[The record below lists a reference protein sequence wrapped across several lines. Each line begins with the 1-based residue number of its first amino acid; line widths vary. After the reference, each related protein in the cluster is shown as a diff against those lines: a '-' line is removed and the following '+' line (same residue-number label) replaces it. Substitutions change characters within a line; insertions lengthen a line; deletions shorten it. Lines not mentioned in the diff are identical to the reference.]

1 MAENTKK
8 QDLATGAELTLEEK
22 INKIKSRE
30 ITEAE
35 KNMLTLPA
43 FEAACEAVKKVTQ
56 ETGLIYSKYF
66 SDHTGNKIYFKPENM
81 QLTGA
86 YKLRGAYYT
95 IGTLTEEE
103 RQRGLI
109 TASAGNHAQ
118 GVAYA
123 AQCYGVKAVI
133 VMPTTTPLIKVER
146 TKAYGAE
153 VVLYG
158 DVYDQACEKAYE
170 LAAEHGYTFIHPF
183 DDLRVATGQGT
194 IAMEVIQDL
203 PLVDY
208 ILVPIGG
215 GGLATGVSTLAKML
229 KNNIKVIGVE
239 PSGAACMKA
248 SLENGKVTTVSP
260 VNTIADG
267 TAVQTPGTKIF
278 PYIQKNLDGIIT
290 VDDEELVVA
299 FLDMVENHKM
309 IVENSGLLTVAALKH
324 LDVKG
329 KKVVSILSGGNM
341 DVITMS
347 SVVQNGLIARNRIF
361 TISVLL
367 PDKPGELVRVSQV
380 IADKRGNVIKLDHNQ
395 FFSTNRSA
403 AVELKIT
410 LEAFGTEHKKEIIQA
425 LEEAGYKPKQIRP
438 NL

>member
-278 PYIQKNLDGIIT
+278 PYIQQNLDGIIT

-309 IVENSGLLTVAALKH
+309 VVENSGLLTVATLKH

-347 SVVQNGLIARNRIF
+347 SVVQNGLIARDRIF

-395 FFSTNRSA
+395 FFSTNRTA

-425 LEEAGYKPKQIRP
+425 LEDAGYKPKQIRP